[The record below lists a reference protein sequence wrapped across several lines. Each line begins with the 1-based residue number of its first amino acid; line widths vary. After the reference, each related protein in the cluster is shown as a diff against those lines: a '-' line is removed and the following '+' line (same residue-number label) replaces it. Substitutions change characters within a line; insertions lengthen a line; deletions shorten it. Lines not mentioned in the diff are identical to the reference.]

1 MKLRNITFSIPAAT
15 APARSAPENWH
26 GRRRSRAVSP
36 AREYSLRDGLAEAIS
51 DELAACILSRKGFAD
66 LNLRGIIIDRSD
78 IGRRRY
84 GHPDH
89 PLCND
94 LGRGEQRRVCY
105 VINALNPAVA
115 HILSDD
121 GAYLGTLPEIVRPGA
136 LDNNALDIERA
147 GKKRQ
152 ARRARELLEKLHQPD
167 SDRALEVSSRHAE
180 QILKVVQTQPLE
192 GASGE
197 RQQPSRTLAAMRD
210 AGARHTTSLNQ
221 RRQIQEEV
229 EEAFATPRMRE
240 PAAHSGIT
248 ADDLNPF
255 L

>member
-1 MKLRNITFSIPAAT
+1 MNLRNITFTNPAAS
-15 APARSAPENWH
+15 APAAPENWH

-36 AREYSLRDGLAEAIS
+36 AREYSLRDGSVEAIS
-51 DELAACILSRKGFAD
+51 DELAACILSRKGFAE
-66 LNLRGIIIDRSD
+66 LSLRGIVIERSD

-105 VINALNPAVA
+105 VINPLNPAVA

-121 GAYLGTLPEIVRPGA
+121 GAYLGTLPEIDRPGA
-136 LDNNALDIERA
+136 LDNDALAKERA

-152 ARRARELLEKLHQPD
+152 ARRAKELLEKLHQPD
-167 SDRALEVSSRHAE
+167 SDRAMATTARHAE
-180 QILKVVQTQPLE
+180 QILKVVQTQPLD
-192 GASGE
+192 GATGE
-197 RQQPSRTLAAMRD
+197 RQPPARMVAAMRD
-210 AGARHTTSLNQ
+210 AGARHTNALHE

-229 EEAFATPRMRE
+229 EEAFATPRMRVPSA
-240 PAAHSGIT
+240 PAAVA